1 MKLLIGEYAC
11 TLDAKGRFL
20 IPSALR
26 KQLPE
31 NEQTDFVLNKGL
43 DQCLMMYPATVWQQE
58 LEKIQSLNMYET
70 QNRTFARI
78 FLSGA
83 VEVSLDGSDRML
95 IPKNLMEKAG
105 LNRDIILLAQL
116 DRIEIW
122 DKEVYEKWIEN
133 PGFDI
138 AQLAEN
144 VMGKK

>member
-31 NEQTDFVLNKGL
+31 NEQTEFVLNKGL
-43 DQCLMMYPATVWQQE
+43 DQCLMMYPAKVWQQE

-83 VEVSLDGSDRML
+83 VEISLDSSDRML

-105 LNRDIILLAQL
+105 LTKDIILLAQL

-122 DKEVYEKWIEN
+122 DKEVYEKWMES